1 MTKHK
6 TRKHQGGN
14 SPSGWGY
21 VYNTVGNGW
30 TQFQNALTLQ
40 PGDNAVSQ
48 QSNNIEPVGN
58 PNFGNTSY
66 SPSQSE
72 LTLIQSAGKRKRSK
86 INRRRSKKGG
96 YWSEVA
102 SRAIV
107 PFALLGLQNKFKKRG
122 TKRKSSSKTRKFSKR
137 RQ

>member
-6 TRKHQGGN
+6 TRKQRGGN

-58 PNFGNTSY
+58 PNFGNTTY
-66 SPSQSE
+66 APSKTD
-72 LTLIQSAGKRKRSK
+72 LTLIQSAGKRKPK
-86 INRRRSKKGG
+86 RSKKSRSRKGG
-96 YWSEVA
+96 NWAEVA
-102 SRAIV
+102 SRAVV
-107 PFALLGLQNKFKKRG
+107 PFALLGIQNRFSKKRCS
-122 TKRKSSSKTRKFSKR
+122 RKSRKLSR
-137 RQ
+137 RRK

>member
-1 MTKHK
+1 MTKHRS
-6 TRKHQGGN
+6 RKQRGGN

-40 PGDNAVSQ
+40 PGDNAVTQ

-58 PNFGNTSY
+58 PNFGNTAY
-66 SPSQSE
+66 DPSKTD
-72 LTLIQSAGKRKRSK
+72 LNLIQSAGRRRHRRMKRS
-86 INRRRSKKGG
+86 RSRKGG
-96 YWSEVA
+96 NWGEVA

-107 PFALLGLQNKFKKRG
+107 PFALLGLQNR
-122 TKRKSSSKTRKFSKR
+122 FSKR
-137 RQ
+137 RRSRKSRKLSRRRR